1 MAKTKK
7 LKKLKQ
13 VALLE
18 KIAQLSNAGIHQR
31 NIAKQLSIYGHGIEK
46 NVGLSCLNALGQGKA
61 FSLGLEPF
69 ISTSAYQSLSSGE
82 RVGQFVQGVQ
92 EAIDA
97 LNVDEASTG
106 ALLSVLIKPVL
117 GLTAIL
123 GLGAVLSNYAYP
135 SLVKQLPIER
145 WGELSQFAYGFGTF
159 WLNYGG
165 GVFALTLGIIVFVMA
180 TLGMSGRYR
189 AMLDNLPF
197 YRQYRLIQSANLLSS
212 IAHQTLVGNPLK
224 QSLLHYQTSSSAY
237 LSAHIQTMLNTLG
250 QGRTNVG
257 DIFNSGLLLDEELS
271 TLTLL
276 GEIGNTSDTLH
287 KSALIHRAKLL
298 TDVNRLKH
306 WGDMGLKIS
315 AGLIAFVLFG
325 GLISLIFTVVMSQGA
340 F

>member
-1 MAKTKK
+1 MAKP
-7 LKKLKQ
+7 KKLKQ

-18 KIAQLSNAGIHQR
+18 KIAQLSHAGIHQR

-46 NVGLSCLNALGQGKA
+46 AVGLSCLDSLGQGKA
-61 FSLGLEPF
+61 FSLGLDPF
-69 ISTSAYQSLSSGE
+69 LSTSAYQSISSGE

-92 EAIDA
+92 EAIEA

-106 ALLSVLIKPVL
+106 ALLSVLIKPLV
-117 GLTAIL
+117 GLTTTL
-123 GLGAVLSNYAYP
+123 GLGALLSNYAYP
-135 SLVKQLPIER
+135 SLIKQLPIER
-145 WGELSQFAYGFGTF
+145 WGGLSQFAYGFGTF
-159 WLNYGG
+159 WLNYGLV
-165 GVFALTLGIIVFVMA
+165 VFVLTLALVGFVIA
-180 TLGMSGRYR
+180 TLGMNGRYR
-189 AMLDNLPF
+189 AKLDEWPF

-224 QSLLHYQTSSSAY
+224 TALLHYQTSSSAY

-276 GEIGNTSDTLH
+276 GEIGNTPDTLH
-287 KSALIHRAKLL
+287 KSARIHRAKLL

-306 WGDMGLKIS
+306 WGDMGLKIG
-315 AGLIAFVLFG
+315 AGAIAFMLFG